1 MWLSWNATSPF
12 TSNYA
17 WVITR
22 TFNYTDLMDFLV
34 LYKRR
39 RESVMFVRIIFLL
52 IPYGPFRKT
61 LQETPTENIR
71 PDW

>member
-12 TSNYA
+12 TCNYA

-22 TFNYTDLMDFLV
+22 TLNYTDLMDFLI
-34 LYKRR
+34 LYKRW

-52 IPYGPFRKT
+52 IPYGSFRET
-61 LQETPTENIR
+61 LQETPAENIH

>member
-17 WVITR
+17 WVIAR

-39 RESVMFVRIIFLL
+39 RESVMFVRINFFAHPLRVIQGNASGNTNGK
-52 IPYGPFRKT
+52 YSS
-61 LQETPTENIR
+61 
-71 PDW
+71 

>member
-12 TSNYA
+12 TCNYA

-22 TFNYTDLMDFLV
+22 TLNYTDLMDFLI
-34 LYKRR
+34 LYKRW

-52 IPYGPFRKT
+52 IPYGSFRET
-61 LQETPTENIR
+61 LQETPAKNIH